1 MHIQC
6 GLGYKA
12 AIQIESRLPVQVHV
26 KGAWTGACSLTASV
40 SLASML
46 ARQDFGSW
54 TSMPVPSSST
64 AEPAEAKPKKK
75 RPKASACACWLRAFT
90 NDG

>member
-1 MHIQC
+1 M
-6 GLGYKA
+6 
-12 AIQIESRLPVQVHV
+12 QIESSLPVQVRTKVKVDV

-75 RPKASACACWLRAFT
+75 RPKASACARWLRAFT